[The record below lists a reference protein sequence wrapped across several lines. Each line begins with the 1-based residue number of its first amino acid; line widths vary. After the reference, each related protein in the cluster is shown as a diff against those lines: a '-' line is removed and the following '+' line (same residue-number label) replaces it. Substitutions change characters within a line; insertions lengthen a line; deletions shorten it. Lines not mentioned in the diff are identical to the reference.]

1 MTRPVARPGTLSQ
14 STAVARAGT
23 ASGGF
28 STPKGSV
35 SSQSLYLTADRLHQV
50 AAELSDRDR
59 ELLSFVHESRFASGQ
74 QLIRAF
80 WQSTDPMSSQARAGR
95 RALKRLTGWR
105 VLETL
110 PRRIGGIRTGSEGL
124 VYRVGRAGTRLLAA
138 RGIYGPR
145 VEAPGTLHLAHTLAT
160 TELALRLLEAARAGV
175 LELIETPQQ
184 EPRCW
189 RSYPGVGGVQRTL
202 KPDLF
207 VRVGVGGAGAGDH
220 LEDRWAIEVDLAS
233 ESGRTIARKT
243 VRYLEH
249 YHSGR
254 EQREHGTYPRVLWA
268 VPDQQRA
275 EQITGV
281 LDRQPAEARRLFTV
295 CLLDRVVDLLA
306 SEASS

>member
-14 STAVARAGT
+14 STAVARAGA

-35 SSQSLYLTADRLHQV
+35 SSQSFYLTADRLHQV

-74 QLIRAF
+74 QLVRAF
-80 WQSTDPMSSQARAGR
+80 WQTTDPMSSRARAGR

-110 PRRIGGIRTGSEGL
+110 SRRIGGIRTGSEGL

-145 VEAPGTLHLAHTLAT
+145 VEAPGTLHLAHTLET
-160 TELALRLLEAARAGV
+160 TELALRLLEAARAGA
-175 LELIETPQQ
+175 LELIEAQQ

-207 VRVGVGGAGAGDH
+207 VRVGVGAASAGDH

-233 ESGRTIARKT
+233 ESGRTIARKAG
-243 VRYLEH
+243 RYLEH
-249 YHSGR
+249 YRSGR

-275 EQITGV
+275 GQITGV

-295 CLLDRVVDLLA
+295 CLLDQVVDLLA
-306 SEASS
+306 REANS